1 MDATLT
7 VLLYSSLAATAAGLG
22 AVPLTGRRRVPITRL
37 GWANAVAAGLM
48 LGAAYALIV
57 DGIAGDT
64 VLGSAGAILG
74 VLFVFSTH
82 RFAGTSELDLNRL
95 DDQSPDYGYKVVT
108 IQTLHSG
115 PEGVAIGVAAIQ
127 DIRFGI
133 FVALS
138 FAVHN
143 VAEGMVLCA
152 VLRSRGIGLMHAAVL
167 AIITNVNQVLLAIV
181 TLAIL
186 TSAPVLLPV
195 ALGFAVGALV
205 YLVMV
210 ELLP

>member
-48 LGAAYALIV
+48 LGAAYALIL
-57 DGIAGDT
+57 DGIEADT

-95 DDQSPDYGYKVVT
+95 DDQSPEYGYKVVT

-115 PEGVAIGVAAIQ
+115 PEGVAIGVAAIL

-138 FAVHN
+138 FA
-143 VAEGMVLCA
+143 
-152 VLRSRGIGLMHAAVL
+152 
-167 AIITNVNQVLLAIV
+167 QVLLAIV

-210 ELLP
+210 ELLPEAYQQAGSTSIAMLCSVATGVIAVVKGIL